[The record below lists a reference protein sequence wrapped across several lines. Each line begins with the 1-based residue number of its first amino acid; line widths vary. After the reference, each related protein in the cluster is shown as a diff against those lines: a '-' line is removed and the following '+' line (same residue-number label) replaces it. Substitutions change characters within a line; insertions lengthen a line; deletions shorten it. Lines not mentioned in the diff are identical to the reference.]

1 MVQNNKEI
9 IVEVKN
15 LTKTYPGVVANNS
28 VNFKV
33 RRGEIHALVG
43 ENGAG
48 KSTLMKILYGIEQ
61 PDEGEVFVNQ
71 EKVQINKV
79 DKAIK
84 LGIGMVHQEFHLVP
98 SFTAAENIGLGQEP
112 RNSNGLINWD
122 KLNDDVSSISEKYGL
137 DVDPNLRMIDASV
150 GIQQRA
156 EILKSLYRSADI
168 LILDEP
174 TAVLTPQETD
184 ELFKVIRTLVD
195 EGKTI
200 IFITH
205 KLREVMEVSDRVTVM
220 RDGEVQG
227 VSNTSETSV
236 KELANL
242 MVGREVFLQ
251 VDKEDAK
258 PTDVVLEVKDL
269 WVHDARGLIAVKGIN
284 FSVAKGE
291 IVGIA
296 GVEGNGQSELVEA
309 LTGLRDTSKGEI
321 VFEGK
326 NIEKLSPRDRRRAG
340 IAHIPEDRSSTGLN
354 KQLDIW
360 ENLIGTSYFRKPLSR
375 GGIVSMKNIIN
386 HSNNL
391 KSSFDIRSPGV
402 TVKAG
407 SLSGGNQQKIVVA
420 RELSEEPVLT
430 IASQPTRGVDIGNIE
445 AIHKQIVDIRD
456 SDKAV
461 LLVSAELDEVLSV
474 ADRVGV
480 IYEGKFVEW
489 VNPKEVDYQQMG
501 LYMAGIKD

>member
-1 MVQNNKEI
+1 
-9 IVEVKN
+9 
-15 LTKTYPGVVANNS
+15 
-28 VNFKV
+28 
-33 RRGEIHALVG
+33 
-43 ENGAG
+43 
-48 KSTLMKILYGIEQ
+48 
-61 PDEGEVFVNQ
+61 
-71 EKVQINKV
+71 
-79 DKAIK
+79 
-84 LGIGMVHQEFHLVP
+84 
-98 SFTAAENIGLGQEP
+98 
-112 RNSNGLINWD
+112 
-122 KLNDDVSSISEKYGL
+122 
-137 DVDPNLRMIDASV
+137 
-150 GIQQRA
+150 
-156 EILKSLYRSADI
+156 
-168 LILDEP
+168 
-174 TAVLTPQETD
+174 
-184 ELFKVIRTLVD
+184 
-195 EGKTI
+195 
-200 IFITH
+200 
-205 KLREVMEVSDRVTVM
+205 M

-227 VSNTSETSV
+227 VTNTSETSV

-340 IAHIPEDRSSTGLN
+340 IAHIPEDRSNTGLN